1 MGTGPLRHLA
11 VPRPAR
17 VICTPAGMPHAIEIM
32 GRRRGVVDIRDEWI
46 VQDRWWTD
54 QPVERHFFELVVEP
68 GRVVTVFRDLRDHEW
83 YAYGRAWSRQGIVR
97 SLGAREA

>member
-11 VPRPAR
+11 VTAARASDLRPAG
-17 VICTPAGMPHAIEIM
+17 VPHAIEIM

-54 QPVERHFFELVVEP
+54 HPVERHFFELVVEP
-68 GRVVTVFRDLRDHEW
+68 GRVVIDVP
-83 YAYGRAWSRQGIVR
+83 
-97 SLGAREA
+97 